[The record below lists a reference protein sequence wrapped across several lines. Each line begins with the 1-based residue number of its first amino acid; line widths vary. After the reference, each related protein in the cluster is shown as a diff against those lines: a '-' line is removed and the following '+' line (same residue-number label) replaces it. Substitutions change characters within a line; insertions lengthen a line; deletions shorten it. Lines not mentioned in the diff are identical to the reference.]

1 MNKKVSK
8 ALAAVLSAAM
18 AASAFAMSTGA
29 SFAATAA
36 GSPVTFKVADI
47 PLNLTTATANAKVD
61 LDATYDNN
69 TNPTALAGA
78 WKQWVTAEKD
88 GQTFEIQ
95 SLETIPGEEWTSSN
109 TDLATIATNGQITIV
124 KKDVTSRQEVTFTKK
139 YKATIATNAYENDK
153 HTVKGGGDT
162 ATVTV
167 KFVASIYP
175 DGSKMILP
183 AGTTMGGNDEITA
196 NQEVSINETADFNV
210 YTVTA
215 DASTGF
221 AKLDAGT
228 DSGYTYAISGNLST
242 ISTTGVV
249 AAQDP
254 ANVKTGTATIT
265 ATNAAGENIQAASV
279 TVEKSYA
286 FDTNDQLSV
295 NTQYGEERATLAKDN
310 SLSKTYDVTGM
321 DIDASV
327 ALTLDDG
334 ETVGN
339 ITGGDVTVNN
349 GTAGNITASGTVTI
363 NNDSAA
369 DPKTAAVT
377 VGNIDADDINI
388 TGSDDAEG
396 AAITV
401 GNITDDADKDST
413 VDIKVQDATSNGQK
427 VAGSEVTVGNITT
440 AGKLTL
446 TAGDLN
452 TMTLGA
458 LSGVQGY
465 YADCPYT
472 AQLVVTDGTF
482 DLGNLPYFGN
492 VDVQKNANVTVGTI
506 NTGVSGTPDGGTS
519 PADDVTSEVQVGG
532 RLTADK
538 IKTEKFAKSN
548 SDAGTVIVP
557 VNSVEVTNPT
567 TGNTGITLLVKDA
580 KVGDILYT
588 SAVSSDD
595 MFVLPGVAAVE
606 GKDTGKNIFTYS
618 VESLTFRGIMMEQ
631 TGTVEVS
638 TAGTTLTL
646 AKVPSTIELPEGVS
660 IVWETNK
667 PNSVKLTPS
676 ADGLSC
682 KVDAIGYT
690 ENNLNGSNDV
700 TVTATVYKDGKPYT
714 ALETQ
719 YAAAT
724 VDLTLTGKA
733 PEAPANPFTVV
744 VTNAEGKK
752 ITCAADGST
761 VIEVPQSMAFNFDIS
776 SAETVSSFDYTVGN
790 GHVGGTNTIQP
801 DGKWNGTS
809 GKYQIYAAGAVGSE
823 TGAYVNGIKIFT
835 LKVTARPFTSDT
847 TINMD
852 LKVGQKYQFEIT
864 LDDPTASFTFLTADG
879 KALSTSYN
887 KDTYPAA
894 NGKYYCSVTAQQAG
908 RDIGVYCVIGGKT
921 YKIFTAHTIA

>member
-1 MNKKVSK
+1 M
-8 ALAAVLSAAM
+8 M
-18 AASAFAMSTGA
+18 AR
-29 SFAATAA
+29 
-36 GSPVTFKVADI
+36 
-47 PLNLTTATANAKVD
+47 PL
-61 LDATYDNN
+61 
-69 TNPTALAGA
+69 
-78 WKQWVTAEKD
+78 
-88 GQTFEIQ
+88 
-95 SLETIPGEEWTSSN
+95 
-109 TDLATIATNGQITIV
+109 
-124 KKDVTSRQEVTFTKK
+124 
-139 YKATIATNAYENDK
+139 
-153 HTVKGGGDT
+153 
-162 ATVTV
+162 
-167 KFVASIYP
+167 
-175 DGSKMILP
+175 
-183 AGTTMGGNDEITA
+183 
-196 NQEVSINETADFNV
+196 
-210 YTVTA
+210 
-215 DASTGF
+215 
-221 AKLDAGT
+221 
-228 DSGYTYAISGNLST
+228 
-242 ISTTGVV
+242 
-249 AAQDP
+249 
-254 ANVKTGTATIT
+254 
-265 ATNAAGENIQAASV
+265 
-279 TVEKSYA
+279 
-286 FDTNDQLSV
+286 
-295 NTQYGEERATLAKDN
+295 
-310 SLSKTYDVTGM
+310 
-321 DIDASV
+321 
-327 ALTLDDG
+327 
-334 ETVGN
+334 GN

-401 GNITDDADKDST
+401 GNITADADKDST

-667 PNSVKLTPS
+667 PDSVTLTPS

-682 KVDAIGYT
+682 KVTPVGYT

-700 TVTATVYKDGKPYT
+700 TVTASLYKDGKPYSE
-714 ALETQ
+714 LDTQ
-719 YAAAT
+719 YAST
-724 VDLTLTGKA
+724 SVDLTLTGKA

-744 VTNAEGKK
+744 VTNAEGEK

-776 SAETVSSFDYTVGN
+776 SEETQPFDYTVGN
-790 GHVGGTNTIQP
+790 GSIGGTNTNSRLERHVRP
-801 DGKWNGTS
+801 VSDLRCWCS
-809 GKYQIYAAGAVGSE
+809 GLRDRRLCQRHQDLHAEGYGS
-823 TGAYVNGIKIFT
+823 
-835 LKVTARPFTSDT
+835 
-847 TINMD
+847 
-852 LKVGQKYQFEIT
+852 
-864 LDDPTASFTFLTADG
+864 
-879 KALSTSYN
+879 
-887 KDTYPAA
+887 
-894 NGKYYCSVTAQQAG
+894 SV
-908 RDIGVYCVIGGKT
+908 
-921 YKIFTAHTIA
+921 